1 MIRHFHLKETKIK
14 LREKKQRMAFDKY
27 VLEFFMVTYKVDKL
41 IYAIYIYIRILKQK
55 KEYM

>member
-1 MIRHFHLKETKIK
+1 
-14 LREKKQRMAFDKY
+14 MAFDKY